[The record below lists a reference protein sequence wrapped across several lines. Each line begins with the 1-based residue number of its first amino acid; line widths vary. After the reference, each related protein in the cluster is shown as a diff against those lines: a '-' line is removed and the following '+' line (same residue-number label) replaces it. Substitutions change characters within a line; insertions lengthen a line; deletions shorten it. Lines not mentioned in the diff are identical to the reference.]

1 MKKTIIDFNNKTSIE
16 VDMSAD
22 EETVVL
28 KEMQDIN
35 NEKNAFDLRTQ
46 QLEIKKIS
54 GKQKLLDMGLDED
67 EIAALTG
74 I

>member
-22 EETVVL
+22 EEAVVL

-67 EIAALTG
+67 EITALTG

>member
-28 KEMQDIN
+28 KEIQDIN